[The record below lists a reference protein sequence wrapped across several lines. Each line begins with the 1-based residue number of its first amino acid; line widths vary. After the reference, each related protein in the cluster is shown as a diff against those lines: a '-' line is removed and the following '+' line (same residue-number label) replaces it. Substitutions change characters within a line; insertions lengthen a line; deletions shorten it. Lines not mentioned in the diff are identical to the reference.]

1 MIQSILVVDDEPQM
15 LRILE
20 RILREEPSREIVTES
35 NSLEVP
41 RLLENREYDLIITD
55 LRMPGLDGMDILRM
69 VKARERFEEVVMITA
84 FGSLETVTEALS
96 LEVYDYITKPF
107 RKEQLTTTV
116 SRALRCQSMRREA
129 LQLMSIVE
137 REPFADAAGAFRKEY
152 IRRLA
157 ERAGNNRAVMARRSG
172 LTEQELTTTG
182 RIPES
187 GAGRGEE

>member
-1 MIQSILVVDDEPQM
+1 VIDDEPQM

-20 RILREEPSREIVTES
+20 RILREEPSREVVTES
-35 NSLEVP
+35 NSLQVP

-69 VKARERFEEVVMITA
+69 VKAGERFEEVVMITA
-84 FGSLETVTEALS
+84 FGSLETATEALS

-107 RKEQLTTTV
+107 KKEHLTTTV
-116 SRALRCQSMRREA
+116 SRALRCQRMRREA

-157 ERAGNNRAVMARRSG
+157 ERAGNNRTAMARRSG
-172 LTEQELTTTG
+172 LTERELTATG